1 MNLRKPRRAVQ
12 MFLRMPWN
20 TENKIL
26 NLCKKS
32 WTDSFVQILIR
43 KIVPIQLRQ
52 KKLEEIKDWKRLDA
66 RILFLA
72 SLKQLK
78 MH

>member
-20 TENKIL
+20 PENKIL